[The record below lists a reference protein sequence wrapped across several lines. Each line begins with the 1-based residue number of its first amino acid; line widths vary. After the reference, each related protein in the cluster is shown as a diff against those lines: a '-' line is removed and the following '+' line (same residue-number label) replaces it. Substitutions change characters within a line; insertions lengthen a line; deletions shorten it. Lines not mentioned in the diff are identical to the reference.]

1 MTDDSLLFQ
10 EDDCTQTAAEQEIGF
25 SGQPWNILIIDDEDE
40 VHKVSHLV
48 LSKIQFD
55 KKPLHF
61 LHAYSAKEAKSIF
74 ESRDD
79 IALALVD
86 VVMENDHAGLDLVD
100 WIRKDLRNNR
110 VRLVLRTGQ
119 PGQAPEHQVIEEYDI
134 NDYKDKTELTD
145 IKMKTLVYAALR
157 SYRDINTIERS
168 RRGLERVITATST
181 IYQNFSMESFASAV
195 LEQISNLLSIDHD
208 SIYASA
214 VRAMAASHEKNTD
227 HYDVIATTGNIA
239 EIMAKTP
246 GNPIPPD
253 IVKGFDK
260 AMAAKKSMYIDSGF
274 FGYFITKQGNE
285 HLLYVCPGN
294 NLSQIELHLLEIY
307 SNNVAIAL
315 ENRNLHLD
323 IESTQR
329 ELIYRLG
336 EAVEKRSK
344 ETGGHVK
351 RVAKISELL
360 AIKFGLDPF
369 YASNIKLASPLHDI
383 GKIGIPDHVLNK
395 PGKFEPEEWET
406 MKTHAH
412 IGYEMLSNSKKP
424 LLNLAATIA
433 KEHHENWDGSGY
445 PYGLSGDA
453 IDIAGRITA
462 LADVFDALGS
472 KRCYKDPW
480 PLEQIMSEIQ
490 SLSGK
495 KFDPKLVTLLID
507 NIDEFAEFRNQFPD

>member
-1 MTDDSLLFQ
+1 MTDDSLLFA
-10 EDDCTQTAAEQEIGF
+10 EDEPTPATPTDQDIPI
-25 SGQPWNILIIDDEDE
+25 QPWNILIIDDEEE
-40 VHKVSHLV
+40 VHKVSKLV
-48 LSKIQFD
+48 LGKIRFD
-55 KKPLHF
+55 KRPLHF
-61 LHAYSAKEAKSIF
+61 LHAYSAEEAKSILS
-74 ESRDD
+74 SRSD

-86 VVMENDHAGLDLVD
+86 VVMENDHAGLDLVT
-100 WIRKDLRNNR
+100 WIRRELGNTQT
-110 VRLVLRTGQ
+110 RLVLRTGQ
-119 PGQAPEHQVIEEYDI
+119 PGQAPEHQVIEDYDI

-157 SYRDINTIERS
+157 SYRDIITIERS

-181 IYQNFSMESFASAV
+181 IYQNFSMQSFASAV
-195 LEQISNLLSIDHD
+195 LEQISNLLYIEHD

-214 VRAMAASHEKNTD
+214 VRAMAASHGKNAD
-227 HYDVIATTGNIA
+227 NYEIIATTGNIA
-239 EIMAKTP
+239 EMMAKSP
-246 GNPIPPD
+246 DHGIPAD
-253 IVKGFDK
+253 IVKGFDQVL
-260 AMAAKKSMYIDSGF
+260 AAKKSMYINNGF

-294 NLSQIELHLLEIY
+294 NLSQLELHLLEIY

-315 ENRNLHLD
+315 ENRNLHQE

-351 RVAKISELL
+351 RVALISELL
-360 AIKFGLDPF
+360 AQKYGLDEVQ
-369 YASNIKLASPLHDI
+369 SNNIKLASPLHDI
-383 GKIGIPDHVLNK
+383 GKIAIPDSILNK
-395 PGKFEPEEWET
+395 PGKFEPAEWET

-412 IGYEMLSNSKKP
+412 IGYEMLSSSNKP
-424 LLNLAATIA
+424 LLRMAATIA

-445 PYGLSGDA
+445 PYGLSGSK

-472 KRCYKDPW
+472 RRCYKEAW
-480 PLEQIMSEIQ
+480 SLEDIQKEIKA
-490 SLSGK
+490 LAGI
-495 KFDPKLVTLLID
+495 KFDPELVSILL
-507 NIDEFAEFRNQFPD
+507 NNLDEFASIREQYPD